1 MKRMIAVGLQLLG
14 DFRGA
19 KLEITHVEFQ
29 ADRAFVEAYTDIR
42 GRRVP
47 FFAESR
53 YPTYWVMVDGTWRM
67 TDDNPAPCELFPPTP
82 TTLARCLGHK
92 LPNHGRGDGTPRLEV
107 SASSLGVSLGRD
119 AKRSRLAR
127 ARACGGTVSRTHN
140 VRKSR
145 AAAAQS
151 YSRRYE
157 PGTTS
162 DLASSLSWHS

>member
-1 MKRMIAVGLQLLG
+1 MTARPDATAGGGLSRYEDELRQTVTEAAEALFQNDFDSFYAYFSPDYQQRCPPEDMKRMIAVGLQLLG

-82 TTLARCLGHK
+82 T
-92 LPNHGRGDGTPRLEV
+92 LPP
-107 SASSLGVSLGRD
+107 
-119 AKRSRLAR
+119 
-127 ARACGGTVSRTHN
+127 
-140 VRKSR
+140 
-145 AAAAQS
+145 
-151 YSRRYE
+151 
-157 PGTTS
+157 
-162 DLASSLSWHS
+162 